1 MLNIDEVRPPSPM
14 SLQVATRVVNRNRV
28 ADRVARQIAQS
39 IFESQ
44 LPEGTRLPP
53 ELELC
58 ATMGCSRTGLR
69 SALRLLES
77 WGLVV
82 IQAGRNGGPV
92 VRYPGVA
99 DLNDTMSVLFYAERA
114 TLADILVTRR
124 AIDPIIAAAAATNAT
139 AEHLERLDAILECIK
154 VSALTQRDFLLA
166 TVEYHAALAEA
177 SRLVIL
183 GLFLRTL
190 TSFGEGSVLQRLP
203 FDDDYAQRVITALT
217 RIRDA
222 MAAHDSERASAE
234 MLILRHESE
243 RHWQLHGESVLNVP
257 LRPFEF
263 GG

>member
-1 MLNIDEVRPPSPM
+1 MLNMDEVRPPTLM
-14 SLQVATRVVNRNRV
+14 SLQVATRMVNRDRV
-28 ADRVARQIAQS
+28 ADLVARQIAQS
-39 IFESQ
+39 ILEAQ

-53 ELELC
+53 ETELC

-82 IQAGRNGGPV
+82 IQNGRNGGPV
-92 VRYPGVA
+92 VRYPDVS
-99 DLNDTMSVLFYAERA
+99 DLNETMSLLFYAERA
-114 TLADILVTRR
+114 SLADILVTRR
-124 AIDPIIAAAAATNAT
+124 AIDPIIAAAAAANAT
-139 AEHLERLDAILECIK
+139 AEHLERLGAILDHLK
-154 VSALTQRDFLLA
+154 LPVLTQREFLLA
-166 TVEYHAALAEA
+166 TVEYDDVLADA

-183 GLFLRTL
+183 GFFLRTL

-203 FDDDYAQRVITALT
+203 FDARYAHQVTTALS

-222 MAAHDSERASAE
+222 LVTHDSERARAE
-234 MLILRHESE
+234 MLMLRHESE
-243 RHWQLHGESVLNVP
+243 LHWQLHGELLLNTP